1 MGRIEHTLLDE
12 DKPPIRPKTV
22 ARNHTIPQ
30 KVTGVSICALTKGAR
45 AGVSFGVSW
54 PTA

>member
-12 DKPPIRPKTV
+12 DKPPIRPKT

-30 KVTGVSICALTKGAR
+30 KLQA
-45 AGVSFGVSW
+45 
-54 PTA
+54 